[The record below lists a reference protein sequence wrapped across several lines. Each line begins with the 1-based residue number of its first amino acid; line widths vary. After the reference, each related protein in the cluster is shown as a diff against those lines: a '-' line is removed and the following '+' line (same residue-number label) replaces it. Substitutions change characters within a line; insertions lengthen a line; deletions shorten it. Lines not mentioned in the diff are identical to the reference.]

1 MEFYFDLTP
10 IYLLGTQGPLVAFAY
25 FFTHG
30 GWVFFLIMT
39 VYFSYIIWW
48 QAKQNKWF
56 DSNKFT
62 LLAIDIPKDTEQTPK
77 AVEQLF
83 ATISG
88 AHAVLNAK
96 EVYLFGMFQLAFSF
110 EIISIDGYIQ
120 FLIRTPSH
128 WRDLVESSI
137 YSQYPDAE
145 ITEVEDYIDTVPD
158 EYPNDTHNIWGTEII
173 PARSW
178 VYPIRTYPYFEDPSA
193 EEKFKDPIASL
204 LETMSKVQRGEQVWF
219 QIIVRP
225 TGFDWIKRSMDEA
238 MKLAGKKKATKES
251 FLSRIFND
259 IFGLFFLSTGETWF
273 WPTGGTAVP
282 TKKSDKKDDMP
293 SLMLHLTPGEKGAI
307 EAIENKASKIGF
319 DCKMRLIYISP
330 LEQYSVPRVIS
341 SVFGSLKQFNT
352 LDLNAFK
359 PDNRTKTKINY
370 FFIQSRTNE
379 RRKRIISAYKGRST
393 VMGHSTF
400 ILNTEELAS
409 IWHFPSKY
417 IKAPLL
423 SRTENKKAEP
433 PTSLPM
439 DNNMSDDK
447 AALSENLRNQL
458 YYTGFGVNLS
468 DKHFEERFAKKNNNT
483 VEPAKKKSEPPANLP
498 IE

>member
-1 MEFYFDLTP
+1 MEFYIDPTP
-10 IYLLGTQGPLVAFAY
+10 IYLLGTQGPLVAFWY

-30 GWVFFLIMT
+30 GWIFFLIVT
-39 VYFSYIIWW
+39 IYFSYIIWW
-48 QAKQNKWF
+48 QNKQNKWF
-56 DSNKFT
+56 DSNKFI

-88 AHAVLNAK
+88 AHSVLNAK

-145 ITEVEDYIDTVPD
+145 ITEVEDYVGTVPD

-193 EEKFKDPIASL
+193 EDKFKDPIASL
-204 LETMSKVQRGEQVWF
+204 LETMSKIQRGEQVWL

-225 TGFDWIKRSMDEA
+225 TGFDWVNRSMDEVL
-238 MKLAGKKKATKES
+238 KLAGKKKKPKES
-251 FLSRIFND
+251 LISRLLSPFVN
-259 IFGLFFLSTGETWF
+259 LFFLSTGETWF
-273 WPTGGTAVP
+273 WPTGGTVAP
-282 TKKSDKKDDMP
+282 PKKDKDDMP
-293 SLMLHLTPGEKGAI
+293 SMMLHLTPGEKGAI
-307 EAIENKASKIGF
+307 EAIENKAAKIGF
-319 DCKMRLIYISP
+319 DCKIRLIYISP
-330 LEQYSVPRVIS
+330 LEQYSVARVIS
-341 SVFGSLKQFNT
+341 SVFGSIKQFNT

-359 PDNRTKTKINY
+359 PDGRTKTKINY
-370 FFIQSRTNE
+370 FFIDSRTAA
-379 RRKRIISAYKGRST
+379 RRKKLMSAYKGRST

-409 IWHFPSKY
+409 IWHFPSRY
-417 IKAPLL
+417 IKAPML
-423 SRTENKKAEP
+423 SRTEAKKAEP
-433 PTSLPM
+433 PTSLPL
-439 DNNMSDDK
+439 DVNVPQDK
-447 AALSENLRNQL
+447 AELSENLRRQL
-458 YYTGFGVNLS
+458 YYTGFGVNLD
-468 DKHFEERFAKKNNNT
+468 DKHFEKKFAKKNET
-483 VEPAKKKSEPPANLP
+483 IVEPTNKKSEPPANLP
-498 IE
+498 TA